1 MIKNISILCSESEFT
16 PEQLQKLSFTGK
28 VSFVDSKSGSSLKD
42 LIKLSKEADILAFSP
57 DKFGKS
63 ASRVLSEILEASPKV
78 KGLAL
83 NSTNSDCVDLEYCQE
98 RGIKVTFVLDSAIH
112 AVAEQT
118 IMLLLGCARNIFIN
132 GWQAQKRIYQEEL
145 GFELAGK
152 TLGIIGA
159 GAVSEELI
167 KLAKPFGLRI
177 FFWDETLT
185 RIEGA
190 HRKSLNEVLVN
201 SDLLTINLPE
211 TEANKKFLN
220 KEKIDR
226 IKQGT
231 MVINLSGRTLVDEKS
246 MVEALKER
254 RINQYVFETERFISS
269 PLQNIE
275 YALAFKPMSRK
286 TQESINRSKAS
297 WVTNIANLAG
307 ISTS

>member
-1 MIKNISILCSESEFT
+1 MKNISILCSESEFT
-16 PEQLQKLSFTGK
+16 LEQLQKLSFTGK
-28 VSFVDSKSGSSLKD
+28 VSFVDSKSGSSIKD
-42 LIKLSKEADILAFSP
+42 LIKLSKEADIIGFSP
-57 DKFGKS
+57 DKYDKS
-63 ASRVLSEILEASPKV
+63 ASRVLSQILEALPKV

-98 RGIKVTFVLDSAIH
+98 RNIKITFVPDSTVQ

-118 IMLLLGCARNIFIN
+118 IMLLLGCARNIFVN

-145 GFELAGK
+145 GFELLGK

-177 FFWDETLT
+177 FIWDETLT

-220 KEKIDR
+220 KEKVDR
-226 IKQGT
+226 IKQNAV
-231 MVINLSGRTLVDEKS
+231 VINLSGRTIIDEKA
-246 MVEALKER
+246 MAEALKER
-254 RINQYVFETERFISS
+254 RINQYIFETERLTTS

-275 YALAFKPMSRK
+275 HALAFKPISRK
-286 TQESINRSKAS
+286 TQESIKRSKAS
-297 WVTNIANLAG
+297 WVTNIANMVG
-307 ISTS
+307 VSTS

>member
-16 PEQLQKLSFTGK
+16 SEQLQKLQFAGK

-57 DKFGKS
+57 DKFDKS
-63 ASRVLSEILEASPKV
+63 ASRVLSELLEVSPKV

-83 NSTNSDCVDLEYCQE
+83 NSTTSDYVDLEYCRE
-98 RGIKVTFVLDSAIH
+98 RNIKVTTVPDSAVQ
-112 AVAEQT
+112 AVAEE
-118 IMLLLGCARNIFIN
+118 IVLLLLGCARNIFIN
-132 GWQAQKRIYQEEL
+132 GWQSQKRVYPEEL

-152 TLGIIGA
+152 TLGIIGVN
-159 GAVSEELI
+159 AVSEELI
-167 KLAKPFGLRI
+167 KLTKPFGLQI

-190 HRKSLNEVLVN
+190 HRKSLNEVLVD

-211 TEANKKFLN
+211 TETNKKFLD

-226 IKQGT
+226 VRQGAV
-231 MVINLSGRTLVDEKS
+231 VINLSGGTIIDEKS
-246 MVEALKER
+246 MAEALKER
-254 RINQYVFETERFISS
+254 RINQYVFETERLLSS

-275 YALAFKPMSRK
+275 YALAFKPISRK

-297 WVTNIANLAG
+297 WVTNIANMAG
-307 ISTS
+307 VSTS